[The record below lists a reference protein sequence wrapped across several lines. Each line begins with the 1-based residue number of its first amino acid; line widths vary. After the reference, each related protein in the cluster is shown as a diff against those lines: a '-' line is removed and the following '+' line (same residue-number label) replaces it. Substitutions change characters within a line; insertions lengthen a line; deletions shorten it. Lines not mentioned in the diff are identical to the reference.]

1 MAEVAYIP
9 RILDN
14 LLKKV
19 LLWHP
24 AVIITGPRGVGKT
37 MTGSAHARSR
47 LFLDDSGDRRLAETD
62 PTGAVTS
69 EPPLLIDEWQIL
81 PEVL

>member
-37 MTGSAHARSR
+37 RTGYAHARSR
-47 LFLDDSGDRRLAETD
+47 LFLDDRGDRTLVESD
-62 PTGAVTS
+62 PMGAVTG
-69 EPPLLIDEWQIL
+69 EPPLLID
-81 PEVL
+81 